1 MASEDKLLRYEKI
14 SFLGEGQFAT
24 VYKARDVERSEGDG
38 DAIVAVKKI
47 KLGSR
52 AEAKDGINRTAL
64 REIKLLQ
71 VHGERKEKRARAN
84 LKAISSLLLVFFSS
98 RSCRTQTSSASE
110 TSSATSPTSPSS
122 WTLWTPTWRSSSR
135 TPRWC

>member
-1 MASEDKLLRYEKI
+1 MASEDKLRRYEKI

-24 VYKARDVERSEGDG
+24 VYKARDVLKSEEEQDE
-38 DAIVAVKKI
+38 AIVAVKKI

-71 VHGERKEKRARAN
+71 VTQE
-84 LKAISSLLLVFFSS
+84 LKQLSN
-98 RSCRTQTSSASE
+98 
-110 TSSATSPTSPSS
+110 SPHIFH
-122 WTLWTPTWRSSSR
+122 L
-135 TPRWC
+135 